1 MKGGWRKNK
10 RRMNRGWK
18 KGRKESKKRLKNN
31 PKKSLKVKKNLKTWR
46 VVKEE
51 QVLWLLLV
59 PKLCAGRCT
68 SPLLLLCY
76 CCYEFKTC
84 TTGSTRAN
92 SRKLHSAEFEN
103 WVLIETIY
111 NFNVWQKMLNQYK
124 TIILLFYLKTKSMAI
139 YSYLYK
145 NSLIYE

>member
-1 MKGGWRKNK
+1 MENERTMKGQRKEDGWSL
-10 RRMNRGWK
+10 K
-18 KGRKESKKRLKNN
+18 KGRKEGKKNLKNS
-31 PKKSLKVKKNLKTWR
+31 PKNSLKVKTNLKTWR
-46 VVKEE
+46 VVEEE

-111 NFNVWQKMLNQYK
+111 NFNV
-124 TIILLFYLKTKSMAI
+124 
-139 YSYLYK
+139 
-145 NSLIYE
+145 

>member
-1 MKGGWRKNK
+1 M
-10 RRMNRGWK
+10 K
-18 KGRKESKKRLKNN
+18 KGRKEGKKRLKNS

-92 SRKLHSAEFEN
+92 SRKLHSEEFEN
-103 WVLIETIY
+103 WVTFEHSISRGSSRILVLFNDRQTHHRHY
-111 NFNVWQKMLNQYK
+111 KMASLSARQLPSTVYDKRGANF
-124 TIILLFYLKTKSMAI
+124 
-139 YSYLYK
+139 
-145 NSLIYE
+145 